1 MPGWTPAPTPSS
13 AKRFRAINIAEG
25 ELKSYSS
32 GRVIG
37 EMQELFQANA
47 DGFTWSAS
55 AALIGLIVALVATVG
70 TPGPVLGIGAAA
82 LAFPALIIAAPVAA
96 LGSVAAMRYYR
107 RVSEDT
113 RRELNLRIDEIERTY
128 HDARST
134 I

>member
-1 MPGWTPAPTPSS
+1 
-13 AKRFRAINIAEG
+13 
-25 ELKSYSS
+25 
-32 GRVIG
+32 
-37 EMQELFQANA
+37 MQELFQANA